1 MSVTP
6 ERIPDAPTRLADPV
20 EMEVFSNRLMS
31 IVEGMLN
38 ILVRSSFSTN
48 IKERRDCSVGLFD
61 AEGRVLAQTEHTPL
75 HLGSTLGAVQTVLDR
90 IPRDQ
95 IRPGDAFIC
104 NDPYLAGGTHLPDI
118 TIVSPVFAGG
128 ELALFVAN
136 IAHHAD
142 VGGLVPGSIAGSAT
156 SVFQEGIRIPL
167 VRICD
172 AGRLDTD
179 LLDVIVTNTR
189 DPGERRL
196 DLGVQVATNER
207 GVEMAK
213 ALAERMGIARLR
225 SATADLL
232 AYTERRLAM
241 RIAALAPIEGRFSA
255 LLDDDGLGG
264 DPVTISAAVRVVAG
278 RLVVDFTGTGGEA
291 RGAMN
296 VPTSALRATVSYVV
310 KMMLDPG
317 LMANQGALAPLEVIA
332 PEGTIVN
339 PRHPAAVGARSITAN
354 KIARAV
360 IGALTEM
367 LPPDRGIA
375 AGQDI
380 VPGIVFAGHR
390 RRGDPYVYL
399 ETVGGGSGATA
410 SVDGMDGVQVHVTNT
425 SNLPAEALETE
436 YRLRVD
442 AYELVDD
449 SAGAGTFRGGLGI
462 ARQIRALEDGVVFSA
477 RSDGHVNRAP
487 GLRGGLPGRRAR
499 LVLNPGRPDERELDS
514 KTSNLLMRNGD
525 AVRLETPGGGG
536 LGEPGRRADAA
547 ILADLLGG
555 KTSRAAA
562 DAAYGADRVARLLGD
577 V

>member
-1 MSVTP
+1 MSLDRAV
-6 ERIPDAPTRLADPV
+6 DASAQLADPI

-75 HLGSTLGAVQTVLDR
+75 HLGSTLGAVRTLLDR
-90 IPRDQ
+90 IPRDR

-118 TIVSPVFAGG
+118 TIVSPVFAGD

-156 SVFQEGIRIPL
+156 SIFQEGIRIPL

-172 AGRLDTD
+172 AGQLDTD
-179 LLDVIVTNTR
+179 LLEVIVANTR

-196 DLGVQVATNER
+196 DLGVQIATNER
-207 GVEMAK
+207 GVEMAR
-213 ALAERMGIARLR
+213 ALAGRMGIARLR

-241 RIAALAPIEGRFSA
+241 RIAALLPVEGRYSA
-255 LLDDDGLGG
+255 LLDDDGVGG
-264 DPVTISAAVRVVAG
+264 ESVTISASVRAAEG
-278 RLVVDFTGTGGEA
+278 RLVVDFTGTGSEA

-310 KMMLDPG
+310 KMMLDPS
-317 LMANQGALAPLEVIA
+317 LMANQGALSALELLA

-360 IGALTEM
+360 IGALTQM

-380 VPGIVFAGHR
+380 VPGMVFAGHR

-399 ETVGGGSGATA
+399 ETIGGGSGGTA

-425 SNLPAEALETE
+425 SNLPAEALENE
-436 YRLRVD
+436 YELRVD
-442 AYELVDD
+442 AYELVGD
-449 SAGAGTFRGGLGI
+449 SGGAGTFRGGLGI
-462 ARQIRALEDGVVFSA
+462 ARQIQALEDGVVFSA
-477 RSDGHVNRAP
+477 RSDGHVNPAP
-487 GLRGGLPGRRAR
+487 GLRGGAPGRCAR
-499 LVLNPGRPDERELDS
+499 LVFNPGRPDARELGS
-514 KTSNLLMRNGD
+514 KTSNLVLRKGD

-536 LGEPGRRADAA
+536 LGEPDRRADAA
-547 ILADLLGG
+547 ILADLLDG
-555 KTSRAAA
+555 KTSRPLA
-562 DAAYGADRVARLLGD
+562 DDSYGTERVARLLGGG
-577 V
+577 